1 MKLFVL
7 ESVADPYWVQLES
20 NHHVVIF
27 YKLTRVIKLLMQL
40 SIQKLLCSKQIT
52 LIDAKLQI
60 NHPVDT

>member
-20 NHHVVIF
+20 SHHVVIF
-27 YKLTRVIKLLMQL
+27 YKLTRVKLQMQL

-52 LIDAKLQI
+52 LIDAELQI
-60 NHPVDT
+60 NHPVDI